1 MYVGV
6 LGKGRKVGI
15 PMNVKGVGVL
25 EEITIMMILQ
35 MKVKKSKGIA

>member
-15 PMNVKGVGVL
+15 PMNENGVGVKN
-25 EEITIMMILQ
+25 
-35 MKVKKSKGIA
+35 MKAMTLKMKAKKLKGIE

>member
-15 PMNVKGVGVL
+15 PMNEKGVGVKNMKVM
-25 EEITIMMILQ
+25 TLQ
-35 MKVKKSKGIA
+35 MKVKKLKEIA